1 MADRSLKSQMKQ
13 ANRLGAAHVLIAGDA
28 ELETGQVLLRDMA
41 TKDQVP
47 VPVKDLVEAMRN
59 RFA

>member
-1 MADRSLKSQMKQ
+1 MKQ
-13 ANRLGAAHVLIAGDA
+13 ADRLGAAHVLIAGDA
-28 ELETGQVLLRDMA
+28 ELEKGQALLRNMA

-47 VPVKDLVEAMRN
+47 VPVKDLVEEMQS